1 MTDAEETS
9 PSSID
14 GSIDAIIAAWRIELD
29 GQASVSASDVQD
41 HLLELWGRLP
51 EGDRRAE
58 IERWLTETLARQLY
72 AVDDIDARLERVV
85 AGA

>member
-1 MTDAEETS
+1 MTDAQETS

-14 GSIDAIIAAWRIELD
+14 AVVAAWRTELD
-29 GQASVSASDVQD
+29 GRSSVPASDVQD

-51 EGDRRAE
+51 EGDLRSE

-72 AVDDIDARLERVV
+72 AVDDIDARLDQVLSQ
-85 AGA
+85 A